1 MQPEWSVKNG
11 QNSTFVLIEYVKV
24 IEDSSFGTNS
34 QGRYNPQL
42 IMLMKAYPNPFSNQ
56 CTLVLSFS
64 EPTEIKSELFDLKGR
79 LAFQQVDNIDNIGE
93 QLLTLSPLNIEVGT
107 YILRIQ
113 TKDGI
118 SSNMINYRP

>member
-1 MQPEWSVKNG
+1 
-11 QNSTFVLIEYVKV
+11 
-24 IEDSSFGTNS
+24 
-34 QGRYNPQL
+34 
-42 IMLMKAYPNPFSNQ
+42 MKAYPNPFSNQ
-56 CTLVLSFS
+56 CTIVISLS

-79 LAFQQVDNIDNIGE
+79 LAFQQLDSIDNIGE
-93 QLLTLSPLNIEVGT
+93 QFLTLSPLNIEVGS

>member
-1 MQPEWSVKNG
+1 
-11 QNSTFVLIEYVKV
+11 
-24 IEDSSFGTNS
+24 
-34 QGRYNPQL
+34 
-42 IMLMKAYPNPFSNQ
+42 MLMKAYPNPFSNQ

-64 EPTEIKSELFDLKGR
+64 EPTEMKSELFDLKGR
-79 LAFQQVDNIDNIGE
+79 LAFQQVDTITNSGE
-93 QLLTLSPLNIEVGT
+93 QVLTLSPLNIEVGT